1 MRGKTLT
8 LPILYNNTMQHSFT
22 FLTQLQ
28 QNNNREW
35 FNKNKETYLQSHEEV
50 IAFADDVLSKL
61 KETDQIETQN
71 GKKGLM
77 RIYRDTRFS
86 NNKTP
91 YKSGWS
97 CSFKRATA
105 ALRGGYY
112 FRIEPGNT
120 AVAGG
125 FWGPDPKDLKL
136 IRDQIAAEDDS
147 LRGVLNEPNFKSY
160 FGDMQG
166 EQVKSSPKGFSKDDL
181 AIDLLRY
188 KQFLLVKHFKDEEVL
203 KADFA
208 AKVADGFARMR
219 PFHDYFSY
227 ILTHDLNGVTLIK

>member
-1 MRGKTLT
+1 
-8 LPILYNNTMQHSFT
+8 MQHTFT
-22 FLTQLQ
+22 FLSQLQ

-35 FNKNKETYLQSHEEV
+35 FNNHKESYLQSYEE
-50 IAFADDVLSKL
+50 IIEFADAVLERL
-61 KETDQIETQN
+61 KQTDQIETQN

-97 CSFKRATA
+97 CSFKRATS

-125 FWGPDPKDLKL
+125 FWGPDAKDLKL
-136 IRDQIAAEDDS
+136 IRDQIAADDDA
-147 LRGVLNEPNFKSY
+147 LREILKEPGFQSY
-160 FGDMQG
+160 FGEMQG
-166 EQVKSSPKGFSKDDL
+166 EQVKSSPKGFSKDDP

-188 KQFLLVKHFKDEEVL
+188 KQFLLVKNFTNEEVL
-203 KADFA
+203 KPDFA
-208 AKVADGFARMR
+208 AKVADSFHRMR

-227 ILTHDLNGVTLIK
+227 ILTHDLNGVPMIK